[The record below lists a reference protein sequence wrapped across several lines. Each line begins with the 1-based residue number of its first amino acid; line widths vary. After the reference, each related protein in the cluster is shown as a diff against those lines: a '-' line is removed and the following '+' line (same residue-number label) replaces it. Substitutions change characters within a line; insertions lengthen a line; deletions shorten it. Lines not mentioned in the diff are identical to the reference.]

1 LIISPKSV
9 DYVNYAIYLPKY
21 QTMYVKNTF
30 LVSDDDNDDD
40 DYDYYNYMQI
50 KTTKSTPN

>member
-1 LIISPKSV
+1 MIISPKSV